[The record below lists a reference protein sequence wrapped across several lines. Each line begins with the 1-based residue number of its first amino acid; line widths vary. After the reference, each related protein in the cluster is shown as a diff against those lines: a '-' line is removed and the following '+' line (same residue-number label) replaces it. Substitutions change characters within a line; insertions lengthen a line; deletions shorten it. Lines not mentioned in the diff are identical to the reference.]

1 MVRLVPTIVIL
12 ASRFVKPCA
21 VAKAEVSIINFGVVR
36 SGSSSHNNGV
46 KSNLGAYVLATSAVF
61 ALLLTI
67 ATVSFILFKMLV
79 PWTNKLLDTEREYK
93 QKQFQ

>member
-1 MVRLVPTIVIL
+1 MV
-12 ASRFVKPCA
+12 S
-21 VAKAEVSIINFGVVR
+21 

-46 KSNLGAYVLATSAVF
+46 FKSNLGAYVLATSAVF

-79 PWTNKLLDTEREYK
+79 PWTNKLLDTEREYAEAIPVNVGAALEAFPFK
-93 QKQFQ
+93 KPSVCVFV

>member
-1 MVRLVPTIVIL
+1 MCPTAVIL
-12 ASRFVKPCA
+12 ASRFASHCDVE
-21 VAKAEVSIINFGVVR
+21 KAEVSIINFGVV
-36 SGSSSHNNGV
+36 SNGSISHNNGAC

-79 PWTNKLLDTEREYK
+79 PWTNKLLDTEGE
-93 QKQFQ
+93 